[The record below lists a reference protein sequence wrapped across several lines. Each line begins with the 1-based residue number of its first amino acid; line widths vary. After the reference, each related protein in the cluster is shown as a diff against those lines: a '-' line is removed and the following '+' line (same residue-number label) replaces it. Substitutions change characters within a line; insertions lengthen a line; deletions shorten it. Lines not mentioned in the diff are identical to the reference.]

1 MYYRYQYHSPIGVL
15 TIASNGGSITGLW
28 FEGQAHFAV
37 GHRDPLDMPELPIFH
52 TVHQW
57 LDRYFTGEVPSILDL
72 PLLPEGTAFQQKI
85 WEILTHIPYGHTM
98 TYGQIAKM
106 MGPTM
111 SAQAIGSAVGRNPIS
126 ILIPCHRVLG
136 SGMKLTGYAGGI
148 ERKMWLLRHEGI
160 YIGQNAY

>member
-28 FEGQAHFAV
+28 FEGQAHFAA

-52 TVHQW
+52 TVQQW
-57 LDRYFTGEVPSILDL
+57 LDRYFNGEVPSILDL

-85 WEILTHIPYGHTM
+85 WEILTHIPYGQTM

-106 MGPTM
+106 IGPTM

-148 ERKMWLLRHEGI
+148 ERKRWLLRHEGI